1 MLLTQKTDE
10 QHDYP
15 ARASDQ
21 DMLNA
26 LDAEDGFPPALFFL
40 GLESRKSAIYFLQ

>member
-10 QHDYP
+10 QHDDP

-21 DMLNA
+21 DVLNA
-26 LDAEDGFPPALFFL
+26 LDAKDCFPPALIFL
-40 GLESRKSAIYFLQ
+40 GLESRKTAIYFLQ